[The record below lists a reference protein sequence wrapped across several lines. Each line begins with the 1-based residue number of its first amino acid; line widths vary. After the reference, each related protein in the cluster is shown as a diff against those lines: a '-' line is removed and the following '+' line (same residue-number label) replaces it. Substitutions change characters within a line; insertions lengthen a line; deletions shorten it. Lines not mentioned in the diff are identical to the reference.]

1 MEKDRNALTYE
12 GLAGKFSDSPA
23 RQGRAVFSMLFILTN
38 RLQTLFD
45 RHIPDISLKQF
56 MLLSVIRQTS
66 GPKTLTEMG
75 TFLGCSRQNVKKLAE
90 VLERKGF
97 VAMSRNPKDPRATL
111 LAPTEKA
118 DRFFR
123 EDFRKYQDEL
133 QELFTVYS
141 ADQLQELLWLLTRLF
156 EGVDRLEKLTEQ
168 NQVRSQE
175 KEKGNGI

>member
-1 MEKDRNALTYE
+1 MEKERDVLTYE
-12 GLAGKFSDSPA
+12 GLAEKFSDSPA

-45 RHIPDISLKQF
+45 NHIPEVTLKQF
-56 MLLSVIRQTS
+56 MLLSVIRQADQ
-66 GPKTLTEMG
+66 PKTLTEMG

-97 VAMSRNPKDPRATL
+97 VSISRSPKDPRATVI
-111 LAPTEKA
+111 APAEKA

-141 ADQLQELLWLLTRLF
+141 ADQLRELLWLLTRMV
-156 EGVDRLEKLTEQ
+156 EGVDRLEKYTEQ
-168 NQVRSQE
+168 DQVRSQR
-175 KEKGNGI
+175 KGKGN

>member
-1 MEKDRNALTYE
+1 MEKERDVLTYE
-12 GLAGKFSDSPA
+12 GLAEKFSDSPA

-45 RHIPDISLKQF
+45 NHIPEVTLKQF
-56 MLLSVIRQTS
+56 MLLSVIRQADQ
-66 GPKTLTEMG
+66 PKTLTEMG

-97 VAMSRNPKDPRATL
+97 VRISRNPKDPRAMIL
-111 LAPTEKA
+111 EPTDKA
-118 DRFFR
+118 EQFFQ

-141 ADQLQELLWLLTRLF
+141 ADQLRELLWLLTRMF
-156 EGVDRLEKLTEQ
+156 EGVDRLEKYAEQ
-168 NQVRSQE
+168 DHSKR
-175 KEKGNGI
+175 KEQRN